1 MKAQIALM
9 LGTRQLEG
17 AGIEGASTDARRLL
31 AHAMGLPA
39 ERLYLSIH
47 DELSEERHKAYLK
60 YLAMRESRQPVAQ
73 ITGHRAFWKHEFRVT
88 RDTLDPRPE
97 TELLVEVALEEPFTR
112 VLDLGTGTGCV
123 LLSLLAERPET
134 TGVATDISE
143 AALKVAQENAERLSL
158 HERAQFIH
166 GDWFHGVEGRFDL
179 IVSNPPY
186 ITEEEMAQLSPEVR
200 DWEPHEALTPGGD
213 GLGAYRAIAFG
224 AFARL
229 KPGGRLALEIGPTQA
244 AAVSAMLS
252 AQGFEVR
259 EVRPDL
265 GCRDRVVLAHR
276 PAATPA

>member
-17 AGIEGASTDARRLL
+17 AGIRGAATDARRLL
-31 AHAMGLPA
+31 AHVMEVPP

-47 DELSEERHKAYLK
+47 SELPEERHKQFLK
-60 YLAMRESRQPVAQ
+60 CLAAREARQPVAQ

-88 RDTLDPRPE
+88 RATLDPRPE
-97 TELLVEVALEEPFTR
+97 TELLVEVALEKPFER
-112 VLDLGTGTGCV
+112 VLDLGTGTGCI
-123 LLSLLAERPET
+123 LLSLLAERPAAE
-134 TGVATDISE
+134 GVATDICA
-143 AALKVAQENAERLSL
+143 AALAVAQENAERLSL
-158 HERAQFIH
+158 HERAHFVQ

-186 ITEEEMAQLSPEVR
+186 ITEAEMADLAPDVR
-200 DWEPHEALTPGGD
+200 DWEPHTALTPGGD

-229 KPGGRLALEIGPTQA
+229 RPGGRIALEIGPTQA

-252 AQGFEVR
+252 AQGFADLEVR
-259 EVRPDL
+259 QDL
-265 GCRDRVVLAHR
+265 GRRDRVVLAHR
-276 PAATPA
+276 P

>member
-17 AGIEGASTDARRLL
+17 AGIRGAATDARRLL
-31 AHAMGLPA
+31 AHVMEVPP

-47 DELSEERHKAYLK
+47 SELPEERHKQFLK
-60 YLAMRESRQPVAQ
+60 CLAAREARQPVAQ

-88 RDTLDPRPE
+88 RATLDPRPE
-97 TELLVEVALEEPFTR
+97 TELLVEVALEKPFER
-112 VLDLGTGTGCV
+112 VLDLGTGTGCI
-123 LLSLLAERPET
+123 LLSLLAERPAAQ
-134 TGVATDISE
+134 GVATDISE
-143 AALKVAQENAERLSL
+143 AALAVAQENAERLSL
-158 HERAQFIH
+158 HDRAHFVL

-186 ITEEEMAQLSPEVR
+186 ITEAEMADLAPDVR
-200 DWEPHEALTPGGD
+200 DWEPHTALTPGGD

-229 KPGGRLALEIGPTQA
+229 RPGGRIALEIGPTQA

-252 AQGFEVR
+252 AQGFADLEVR
-259 EVRPDL
+259 QDL
-265 GCRDRVVLAHR
+265 GRRDRVVLAHR
-276 PAATPA
+276 R

>member
-1 MKAQIALM
+1 MMVQIALM

-31 AHAMGLPA
+31 AHAMSVPA
-39 ERLYLSIH
+39 ERLYLSVH
-47 DELSEERHKAYLK
+47 QELPEETHKDYLK
-60 YLAMRESRQPVAQ
+60 YLAMREARQPVAQ

-97 TELLVEVALEEPFTR
+97 TELLVEVALEEPFAR

-123 LLSLLAERPET
+123 LLSLLADSPEAK
-134 TGVATDISE
+134 GVGTDISE
-143 AALKVAQENAERLSL
+143 AALTVAKENAARLSL
-158 HERAQFIH
+158 MDRAAFVH

-186 ITEEEMAQLSPEVR
+186 ITEEEMTHLAPEVR
-200 DWEPHEALTPGGD
+200 DWEPHQALTPGGD

-229 KPGGRLALEIGPTQA
+229 NPGGRLALEIGPTQA
-244 AAVSAMLS
+244 AAVSAMLT

-265 GCRDRVVLAHR
+265 GYRDRVVLAHR
-276 PAATPA
+276 P